1 MGRWKEGRK
10 DFLLRKK
17 IKITKGNLFIIDG
30 DDVLTTFIA
39 IGSNIPVKKVKYS
52 GEFNQE
58 SMMTYN
64 KAHMNDMSP
73 AAGSIGATW

>member
-1 MGRWKEGRK
+1 
-10 DFLLRKK
+10 
-17 IKITKGNLFIIDG
+17 
-30 DDVLTTFIA
+30 LTTFVA